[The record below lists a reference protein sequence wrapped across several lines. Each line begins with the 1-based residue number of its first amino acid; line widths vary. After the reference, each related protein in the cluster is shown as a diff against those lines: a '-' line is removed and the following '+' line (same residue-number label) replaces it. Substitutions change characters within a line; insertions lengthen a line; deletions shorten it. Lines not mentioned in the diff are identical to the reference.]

1 MNHRYVLGI
10 LFMFVLFA
18 AGCGAA
24 DPDQISMEETTG
36 FHTLDPEP
44 TAEILAEGLNN
55 VEPSP
60 PNVVENNPSI
70 QVVETTP
77 QATPVYA
84 GGDIPEFTV
93 SDNTQSSGNQ
103 ISTGNSVKV
112 ATTIGAKSPGFRDDR
127 EEFDP
132 GEIYAEA
139 ELDQREEGEELEYNN
154 TISATADD
162 PQREDDIDYA
172 TTISVNAEEPQ
183 RENPQRAV
191 YAQYEN
197 NLAAY
202 PGDVRAE
209 GNCDDDDC

>member
-44 TAEILAEGLNN
+44 TAEILAEGLEN

-60 PNVVENNPSI
+60 TDLIENNPSI

-77 QATPVYA
+77 QATPVYT
-84 GGDIPEFTV
+84 GGDLPVFTV
-93 SDNTQSSGNQ
+93 PENTNTPGNQ
-103 ISTGNSVKV
+103 VSIGNSAVV
-112 ATTIGAKSPGFRDDR
+112 ATTVGAKSPGFRDDR
-127 EEFDP
+127 EDFVAGDV
-132 GEIYAEA
+132 YAEA
-139 ELDQREEGEELEYNN
+139 ELTQREEGEEL
-154 TISATADD
+154 
-162 PQREDDIDYA
+162 DYA
-172 TTISVNAEEPQ
+172 TTISVDAEEPQ
-183 RENPQRAV
+183 RKEPQRAA
-191 YAQYEN
+191 YLEYET
-197 NLAAY
+197 NLAAN

-209 GNCDDDDC
+209 ENCDDDDC